1 MELTAQIVDARLE
14 LPRSRASVGRSVRA
28 VPGFDEDVVTLAAE
42 AALELASEYK
52 PKALVIATTSAP
64 LAEGGA
70 APILTEIP
78 I

>member
-52 PKALVIATTSAP
+52 PA
-64 LAEGGA
+64 
-70 APILTEIP
+70 
-78 I
+78 